1 MRPSIKK
8 RPALELQGTLCAGCF
23 ESPFVLSQSKES
35 GLGGLCAACGST
47 SSPRTETAQCKNN
60 RNTLPLFA
68 RRLRTAILGGV
79 VWRALAAI
87 LLAALACG
95 GTSAASTQ
103 EPLQVVTTTPLLA
116 DLVRNVAGAEVE
128 VHSVVPPGADV
139 HSFQTTPQESI
150 RISQAVAIFS
160 NGFGLDDFL
169 MPVIDSAA
177 KAGAVQVVVSDGL
190 QTSVI
195 KSAKLGQRSS
205 GKLAK
210 PLNGGP
216 DPHFWQ
222 NPIYTVHYVQRIR
235 DGLVKADGANAETYR
250 SNAEKYIQELR
261 ELDQEISR
269 ILGEVPPHRRHLVTF
284 HDAFG
289 HFASRYGWQ
298 ASGLLPNDAGGVTPG
313 TIIAMMEQLRE
324 EDIGA
329 VFAEPQFRSQV
340 INRAGRDAG
349 VRIGRIYSDV
359 LDDNV
364 STYTEMMRFNA
375 RSLAEHLRD

>member
-8 RPALELQGTLCAGCF
+8 LTVP
-23 ESPFVLSQSKES
+23 S
-35 GLGGLCAACGST
+35 GAV
-47 SSPRTETAQCKNN
+47 R
-60 RNTLPLFA
+60 
-68 RRLRTAILGGV
+68 V
-79 VWRALAAI
+79 ALAAV

-95 GTSAASTQ
+95 GAPAAGTH
-103 EPLQVVTTTPLLA
+103 EPLRVVTTTPLLA
-116 DLVRNVAGAEVE
+116 DLVRNVAGAQVA
-128 VHSVVPPGADV
+128 VHSMIPPGADV

-150 RISQAVAIFS
+150 QISQAAVIFS

-169 MPVIDSAA
+169 MPVINSAA

-195 KSAKLGQRSS
+195 QSAELGPQSS
-205 GKLAK
+205 AKLAK
-210 PLNGGP
+210 PLTGGP

-222 NPIYTVHYVQRIR
+222 NPIYTIHYVQRIR
-235 DGLVKADGANAETYR
+235 DALVEADQANAETYR
-250 SNAEKYIQELR
+250 SNADKYIQELR

-269 ILGEVPPHRRHLVTF
+269 ILGQVPPHRRLLVTF

-289 HFASRYGWQ
+289 YFADRYGWR
-298 ASGLLPNDAGGVTPG
+298 AFGLLPNDAGDVTPG
-313 TIIAMMEQLRE
+313 KIIAMMEQLSV

-329 VFAEPQFRSQV
+329 VFAEPQFRSEV
-340 INRAGRDAG
+340 IDRAGRDAG
-349 VRIGRIYSDV
+349 VRIGRIYSI
-359 LDDNV
+359 LDDSV